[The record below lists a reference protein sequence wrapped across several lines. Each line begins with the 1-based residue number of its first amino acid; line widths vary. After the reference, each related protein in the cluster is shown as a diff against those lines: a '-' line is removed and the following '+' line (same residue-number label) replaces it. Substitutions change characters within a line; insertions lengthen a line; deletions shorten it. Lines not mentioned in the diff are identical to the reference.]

1 MGTPH
6 SILTLFD
13 LDYGLPFDENSIT
26 SDCKEASAIPY
37 LVTIGRHTILPSETE
52 DDATRHS
59 LLRMTSL
66 TEDTIAVLQLATN
79 DNTLKSPESQT
90 SIEEK
95 PNTRILRTASR
106 KSKNRGRTNKHS
118 TFSTL
123 SRQEEN
129 RALTSQITHDRN
141 SHNKVEKQYRNRLNQ
156 HFLNLLNVLPRIVEA
171 DFQMNLA
178 IGGSKACKFGRV
190 KHDDSMQFSKGE
202 VLEMASRC
210 IQTLKQE
217 REELHEEI
225 NQLLGRESP

>member
-1 MGTPH
+1 
-6 SILTLFD
+6 
-13 LDYGLPFDENSIT
+13 
-26 SDCKEASAIPY
+26 
-37 LVTIGRHTILPSETE
+37 
-52 DDATRHS
+52 
-59 LLRMTSL
+59 MTSL
-66 TEDTIAVLQLATN
+66 IEDTVAVLQSATN

-95 PNTRILRTASR
+95 PNTRVLRTASR

-123 SRQEEN
+123 SRQED
-129 RALTSQITHDRN
+129 RALTSQITHARN

-171 DFQMNLA
+171 DSQTDFE
-178 IGGSKACKFGRV
+178 IGGNKACKFGRV

-217 REELHEEI
+217 REELHEVI